1 MIVSFLNIVENI
13 RQKHNLQSLTV
24 SLPGHDL
31 QSWRRWYQLISEL
44 KIKNLLDLYADK
56 VLINDHYVQTDP
68 DILPLEKALKKE
80 MFWYFIAHIVNI
92 ETST

>member
-13 RQKHNLQSLTV
+13 RQKHYLQSLTV
-24 SLPGHDL
+24 GLQGMAFKADVDDIRSSL
-31 QSWRRWYQLISEL
+31 SY
-44 KIKNLLDLYADK
+44 KIKHLLDLYADK

-80 MFWYFIAHIVNI
+80 MFWYFIADIVNI